1 MQERPSLT
9 QRIIEFFLIGI
20 WRIRLQ
26 DMPKKK
32 SFFLNYLRVLVLTL
46 RKFDS
51 DHCSLRASALTFYTL
66 LSIVP
71 VVAMAFG
78 VAKGFGYEDM
88 LRDQLLERF
97 AGQEEVFTI
106 IIGFAHTL
114 LENTR
119 GGMVAGIGVVVLLWT
134 VIKVL
139 YHIEYSF
146 NEIWEIKRPRSLKR
160 RLSNYISF
168 MVIGPILLIASGSVT
183 VFINSHIVLVTERIA
198 LLSFMGPFT
207 FFLLKLVPYILIWA
221 ILTFAYIIMPNIKVS
236 FKSALIGA
244 IIAGTC
250 YQFAQWGYIHFQVGI
265 ARYNA
270 IYGSFAALPLFL
282 IWLEIS
288 WLIVLFGAEISYS
301 HQNVYQYEFEHDCLK
316 ASPYLRKLLALQVT
330 HLLVKNFSKGKGL
343 LSAERICTGLT
354 IPFPLVHQILEELIE
369 TGIILEIKSENE
381 DEPDYQVAR
390 DINEISVN
398 SVMDTL
404 AKRGV
409 NTLPIAETK
418 EHLKLARTLAKFK
431 ESLDSNPANKLLKDI

>member
-1 MQERPSLT
+1 MQESLSLT

-20 WRIRLQ
+20 WRVRLQ
-26 DMPKKK
+26 DLSKKK
-32 SFFLNYLRVLVLTL
+32 SFFLNQLRIFVLTL

-51 DHCSLRASALTFYTL
+51 DNCSLRASALTFYTL

-78 VAKGFGYEDM
+78 VAKGFGYEDI
-88 LRDQLLERF
+88 LRDQLLQRF

-139 YHIEYSF
+139 YHIEFSF
-146 NEIWEIKRPRSLKR
+146 NEIWQIKRPRSLKR

-168 MVIGPILLIASGSVT
+168 MVVGPILLIASGSVT
-183 VFINSHIVLVTERIA
+183 VFINSHILLVTERVA
-198 LLSFMGPFT
+198 LISFLGPYT
-207 FFLLKLVPYILIWA
+207 FLLLKLIPYILIWA
-221 ILTFAYIIMPNIKVS
+221 ILTFAYIVMPNIKVS
-236 FKSALIGA
+236 FRSALIGA
-244 IIAGTC
+244 VIAGTG

-301 HQNVYQYEFEHDCLK
+301 HQNVDQYEFEHDCLK
-316 ASPYLRKLLALQVT
+316 ASPYLRKLLALQIT
-330 HLLVKNFSKGKGL
+330 HLLVKNFSKGKGVMN
-343 LSAERICTGLT
+343 AERICAALT
-354 IPFPLVHQILEELIE
+354 IPYPLVHQILDALLE
-369 TGIILEIKSENE
+369 TGIIIEVKGINE
-381 DEPDYQVAR
+381 DEPDFQIAK
-390 DINEISVN
+390 DINELSVN
-398 SVMDTL
+398 SVMDAL
-404 AKRGV
+404 SKRGI
-409 NTLPIAETK
+409 NSLPLTETK
-418 EHLKLARTLAKFK
+418 EFNKLVKT
-431 ESLDSNPANKLLKDI
+431 LDSFKKIIDLSSSNKLLKDI

>member
-1 MQERPSLT
+1 MRESPSLT
-9 QRIIEFFLIGI
+9 QRIIEYFLIGI
-20 WRIRLQ
+20 WSIRLQ
-26 DMPKKK
+26 DLSKKK
-32 SFFLNYLRVLVLTL
+32 SFFLNQLRVFVLTL

-51 DHCSLRASALTFYTL
+51 DNCSLRASALTFYTL

-78 VAKGFGYEDM
+78 VAKGFGYEDV
-88 LRDQLLERF
+88 LRDQLLARF

-119 GGMVAGIGVVVLLWT
+119 GGMVAGIGMAVLLWT

-146 NEIWEIKRPRSLKR
+146 NEIWQIKRPRSLKR

-168 MVIGPILLIASGSVT
+168 MVIGPALLIASGSVT
-183 VFINSHIVLVTERIA
+183 VFINSHILLVTERIA

-207 FFLLKLVPYILIWA
+207 FLLLKLVPYILIWA
-221 ILTFAYIIMPNIKVS
+221 ILTFAYVVMPNVKVS
-236 FKSALIGA
+236 FKSALIAA

-288 WLIVLFGAEISYS
+288 WIIVLFGAEISYS
-301 HQNVYQYEFEHDCLK
+301 HQNVD
-316 ASPYLRKLLALQVT
+316 
-330 HLLVKNFSKGKGL
+330 
-343 LSAERICTGLT
+343 
-354 IPFPLVHQILEELIE
+354 
-369 TGIILEIKSENE
+369 
-381 DEPDYQVAR
+381 
-390 DINEISVN
+390 
-398 SVMDTL
+398 
-404 AKRGV
+404 
-409 NTLPIAETK
+409 
-418 EHLKLARTLAKFK
+418 
-431 ESLDSNPANKLLKDI
+431 